1 MHAGEE
7 NTSPQVQ
14 ILQTTYQPG
23 RAPQP
28 VEPSKMSAI
37 GEFLPIATQPVSALL
52 AMSETQAAACSAKQR
67 IKANKEVR
75 QVAEQSNERSDEVH
89 AFGYTFTLA
98 PGFSIKINAESS
110 LLLSSFAHEQ
120 GLAMCIESEL
130 QPKAGG
136 WSQLLPTLSPDA
148 LRVFHE
154 ENAGGASAI
163 SECLSM
169 EVLRRTFNASLKHTE
184 MQLTYWPPNG
194 AITDFSVVLDG
205 VELGVSVTRAFDF
218 ATGAL
223 SSVNAEALLRKK
235 LGGVLRSSATSCQ
248 DWRKQLLHIWCQSRA
263 DVVTLQ
269 HAYALLPIEIVAD
282 TVVIFTLCRGLH
294 ELFAEKQSKQ
304 PQRTANK
311 TKGSKDA
318 EHLRILAESDPFFR
332 VQAPRALGG

>member
-120 GLAMCIESEL
+120 
-130 QPKAGG
+130 AGQTRSFT
-136 WSQLLPTLSPDA
+136 SQL
-148 LRVFHE
+148 H
-154 ENAGGASAI
+154 
-163 SECLSM
+163 
-169 EVLRRTFNASLKHTE
+169 K
-184 MQLTYWPPNG
+184 TYWSVLNVPPL
-194 AITDFSVVLDG
+194 IFPSCLFQTEQSVMLMHPATNCVALF
-205 VELGVSVTRAFDF
+205 LVSSPT
-218 ATGAL
+218 
-223 SSVNAEALLRKK
+223 
-235 LGGVLRSSATSCQ
+235 
-248 DWRKQLLHIWCQSRA
+248 A
-263 DVVTLQ
+263 DL
-269 HAYALLPIEIVAD
+269 I
-282 TVVIFTLCRGLH
+282 R
-294 ELFAEKQSKQ
+294 
-304 PQRTANK
+304 
-311 TKGSKDA
+311 
-318 EHLRILAESDPFFR
+318 
-332 VQAPRALGG
+332 